1 MANQHTDSI
10 AKGPAQAEIEMLL
23 PKVVAHA
30 PGEAVEMLAPYPNEF
45 VAKMLTLLNPALA
58 QDVLERFPSERRQ
71 KIVAAAPPE
80 TRQQWV
86 RDEAF
91 PESTIRRC
99 HEGHHVASLSGLSG
113 VRAARQIDRIDPWTN
128 VVRSRSRRA
137 QFAGWHD
144 GWFGKR
150 RTLEYTMAA

>member
-10 AKGPAQAEIEMLL
+10 AKEPAQAEIETLL
-23 PKVVAHA
+23 PQVVAHA

-80 TRQQWV
+80 TRQQGV
-86 RDEAF
+86 RNEAF

-99 HEGHHVASLSGLSG
+99 YEGHHVASLSGLSG
-113 VRAARQIDRIDPWTN
+113 V
-128 VVRSRSRRA
+128 
-137 QFAGWHD
+137 
-144 GWFGKR
+144 
-150 RTLEYTMAA
+150 